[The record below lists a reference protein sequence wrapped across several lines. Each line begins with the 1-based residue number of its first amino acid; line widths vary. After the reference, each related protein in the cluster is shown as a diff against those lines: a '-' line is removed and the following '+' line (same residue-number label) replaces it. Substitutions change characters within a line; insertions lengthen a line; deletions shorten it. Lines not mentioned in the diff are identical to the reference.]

1 MKSKKIVVLDK
12 PITESSFHKN
22 FIMNIPKLFRTN
34 FLLIL
39 SLSMLLINLFL
50 IIVLTSFNIIVWG
63 DPNRVVYII
72 FFYHVS
78 GAWLAYLSFGI
89 SLMFHALYLKK
100 RNINW
105 NRLGT
110 NSIIVGV
117 FFTIFA
123 LITGSLW
130 YNATSGDY
138 NNVFWQW
145 SDARQTM
152 TFVLLLSYLAYLIF
166 RSMIEDKEK
175 RAKLSSVLGVA
186 LFPTVP
192 LSYFSAL
199 IFTSLHPL
207 INPTPGEPGNI
218 YWDSIKLFML
228 IFNLTAI
235 TILFFYII
243 NKFGEL
249 DKAKAELNEIIQKRL
264 GEV

>member
-1 MKSKKIVVLDK
+1 MS
-12 PITESSFHKN
+12 
-22 FIMNIPKLFRTN
+22 MPKLFKTN

-39 SLSMLLINLFL
+39 SLVMLLINLLL
-50 IIVLTSFNIIVWG
+50 ILILTSFGLVVWG
-63 DPNRVVYII
+63 DPNRIVYIV

-89 SLMFHALYLKK
+89 SLLFHVFYLKT

-117 FFTIFA
+117 VFTA
-123 LITGSLW
+123 LALVTGSLW

-138 NNVFWQW
+138 NNIYWQW

-152 TFVLLLSYLAYLIF
+152 TLVLLLSYLAYLIF
-166 RSMIEDKEK
+166 RSMIEDKDIK
-175 RAKLSSVLGVA
+175 AKLSSVLGIA

-192 LSYFSAL
+192 LSYFSVE

-207 INPTPGEPGNI
+207 INPTPGESGNI
-218 YWDSIKLFML
+218 YWDPVKIFML
-228 IFNLTAI
+228 IINLIAF
-235 TILFFYII
+235 TILFFHVIQRL
-243 NKFGEL
+243 GEL
-249 DKAKAELNEIIQKRL
+249 DKAKAKLEEIIQIRL
-264 GEV
+264 IED

>member
-1 MKSKKIVVLDK
+1 MNISKIFKSKFLLYLSIAMLLFNLFVIIIL
-12 PITESSFHKN
+12 SSFN
-22 FIMNIPKLFRTN
+22 
-34 FLLIL
+34 
-39 SLSMLLINLFL
+39 L
-50 IIVLTSFNIIVWG
+50 IIWG
-63 DPNRVVYII
+63 SPNRLVYMI

-89 SLMFHALYLKK
+89 SLVFHVLYLKK
-100 RNINW
+100 REINW

-117 FFTIFA
+117 FFTAFT

-138 NNVFWQW
+138 NNIYWQW

-152 TFVLLLSYLAYLIF
+152 TLVLLLSYLAYLIF
-166 RSMIEDKEK
+166 RSVVEDKEK
-175 RAKLSSVLGVA
+175 KAKLSSVLGIA

-192 LSYFSAL
+192 LSYFSAI

-218 YWDSIKLFML
+218 YWDPVKIFML
-228 IFNLTAI
+228 LFNLIAI
-235 TILFFYII
+235 TILFFYVIQ
-243 NKFGEL
+243 KLGEL
-249 DKAKAELNEIIQKRL
+249 DKTKEKLEEVIQKRL
-264 GEV
+264 VEA

>member
-1 MKSKKIVVLDK
+1 MI
-12 PITESSFHKN
+12 
-22 FIMNIPKLFRTN
+22 IPKLFKTN

-39 SLSMLLINLFL
+39 SLAMLVINLGL
-50 IIVLTSFNIIVWG
+50 ILVLTSFNLIVWG
-63 DPNRVVYII
+63 EPNRVVYII

-89 SLMFHALYLKK
+89 SLLFHVFYLKK
-100 RNINW
+100 REINW

-117 FFTIFA
+117 FFTAFA

-138 NNVFWQW
+138 NNIYWQW

-152 TFVLLLSYLAYLIF
+152 TLVLLLSYLAFLIF

-175 RAKLSSVLGVA
+175 KAKLSSLLGIA

-192 LSYFSAL
+192 LSYFSAV

-207 INPTPGEPGNI
+207 INPTPGESGNI
-218 YWDSIKLFML
+218 YWDPVKIFML
-228 IFNLTAI
+228 FFNLIAI
-235 TILFFYII
+235 TILFFYVIQRL
-243 NKFGEL
+243 GEL
-249 DKAKAELNEIIQKRL
+249 DKSKATLEEIIQKRL
-264 GEV
+264 IEE

>member
-1 MKSKKIVVLDK
+1 
-12 PITESSFHKN
+12 
-22 FIMNIPKLFRTN
+22 MNIPKLFKTN

-39 SLSMLLINLFL
+39 SLAMLMINLFL
-50 IIVLTSFNIIVWG
+50 IVILTSFNLIVWG
-63 DPNRVVYII
+63 SPNRLVYII

-89 SLMFHALYLKK
+89 SFLFHILYLKK
-100 RNINW
+100 REINW

-117 FFTIFA
+117 FFTVFT
-123 LITGSLW
+123 LITGSFW

-138 NNVFWQW
+138 NNVYWQW

-152 TFVLLLSYLAYLIF
+152 TLILLLSYLAFLIF

-175 RAKLSSVLGVA
+175 KAKLSSVLGIA

-192 LSYFSAL
+192 LSYFSAI

-207 INPTPGEPGNI
+207 INPTPGETGNI
-218 YWDSIKLFML
+218 YWDPVKIFML
-228 IFNLTAI
+228 LFNLIAI
-235 TILFFYII
+235 TILFFYVIH
-243 NKFGEL
+243 KLGEV
-249 DKAKAELNEIIQKRL
+249 DKEKERLEEIIQKRL
-264 GEV
+264 VEE